1 MLHIHYRFPHWN
13 QQNSIIFRL
22 VAKKTHAIQRK
33 NPNIHQLLKKKKKT
47 VGNQTVWEYKKKKRS
62 KEKESFND
70 LNWDLIEQKRGM
82 D

>member
-1 MLHIHYRFPHWN
+1 
-13 QQNSIIFRL
+13 L

-33 NPNIHQLLKKKKKT
+33 NPNIHQLLKKKKKRLSAPKQF
-47 VGNQTVWEYKKKKRS
+47 GNTKKKKRS

>member
-1 MLHIHYRFPHWN
+1 MQFKEKTQI
-13 QQNSIIFRL
+13 SISY
-22 VAKKTHAIQRK
+22 K
-33 NPNIHQLLKKKKKT
+33 NKIKKT
-47 VGNQTVWEYKKKKRS
+47 VGNQTVWEYKKKRS

>member
-1 MLHIHYRFPHWN
+1 MQFKEKTQI
-13 QQNSIIFRL
+13 SISY
-22 VAKKTHAIQRK
+22 
-33 NPNIHQLLKKKKKT
+33 KKKKKDCRQPNSLGT
-47 VGNQTVWEYKKKKRS
+47 QQKKKS

>member
-1 MLHIHYRFPHWN
+1 
-13 QQNSIIFRL
+13 L

-33 NPNIHQLLKKKKKT
+33 NPNIHQLLKKKKKKT

>member
-1 MLHIHYRFPHWN
+1 
-13 QQNSIIFRL
+13 L

-33 NPNIHQLLKKKKKT
+33 NPNIHQLLKKKKKDCRQPNSL
-47 VGNQTVWEYKKKKRS
+47 GIQKKKKRS

>member
-1 MLHIHYRFPHWN
+1 
-13 QQNSIIFRL
+13 L

-33 NPNIHQLLKKKKKT
+33 NPNIHQLLKKKKRLSATKQF
-47 VGNQTVWEYKKKKRS
+47 GNTKKKKKS

>member
-1 MLHIHYRFPHWN
+1 MQFKEKTQI
-13 QQNSIIFRL
+13 SISY
-22 VAKKTHAIQRK
+22 
-33 NPNIHQLLKKKKKT
+33 KKKKKRLSAT
-47 VGNQTVWEYKKKKRS
+47 KQFGNTKKKKRS